1 MWAERD
7 TLILPTMSD
16 WYLVYAKARQ
26 EEQAAQ
32 GLREQGYAVY
42 LPRLRQRRRVRG
54 RLGEV
59 VQPLF
64 PRYLFVAPGRP
75 EQSVAPVDSTPG
87 VQKLVRFGAVYLPVE
102 AGVIE
107 ALKAR
112 EDRETGC
119 HRLGAPQ
126 LAPGTRVRIETG
138 PFAGFEGI
146 FEAKAGDDRVVIL
159 LDLLGQRA
167 RTIVSAGELGT

>member
-1 MWAERD
+1 MPMNRSVA
-7 TLILPTMSD
+7 S
-16 WYLVYAKARQ
+16 WYLVYAKPRQ
-26 EEQAAQ
+26 EELAAQ

-42 LPRLRQRRRVRG
+42 LPKLSQRRRVRG
-54 RLGEV
+54 RLAEV
-59 VQPLF
+59 NGALF

-75 EQSVAPVDSTPG
+75 EQSIAPVDSTPG
-87 VQKLVRFGAVYLPVE
+87 VQKLVRFGALYLPVE
-102 AGVIE
+102 EGVIE

-119 HRLGAPQ
+119 HRLGLPE
-126 LAPGTRVRIETG
+126 LVPGTRVRIDTG

-146 FEAKAGDDRVVIL
+146 FEARAGQDRVVIL

-167 RTIVSAGELGT
+167 RTIVSAGELGL